1 MRAGVPELG
10 EAAPACVMLGGIHAG
25 WFVLAIVVLVL
36 AWMLSSRRRAL
47 SPRRRVRLAV
57 RQDLNGRRL
66 LQMARELDKHA
77 HELRLVGMPWKESQR
92 WASQCRSL
100 AAAHLACINALLL
113 DPRATSAIVQDT
125 GSGQH
130 DDDRRLM

>member
-1 MRAGVPELG
+1 MTPGVSELG
-10 EAAPACVMLGGIHAG
+10 EAACVMLGDIHPG
-25 WFVLAIVVLVL
+25 WFVLAIVVLLL
-36 AWMLSSRRRAL
+36 AWVLSSRRRAL
-47 SPRRRVRLAV
+47 SPRRRIRLAV

-66 LQMARELDKHA
+66 LQMARELDRHA
-77 HELRLVGMPWKESQR
+77 HELRLVGMPWSESQR

-113 DPRATSAIVQDT
+113 DLHATNAVVQDI
-125 GSGQH
+125 GNGQH